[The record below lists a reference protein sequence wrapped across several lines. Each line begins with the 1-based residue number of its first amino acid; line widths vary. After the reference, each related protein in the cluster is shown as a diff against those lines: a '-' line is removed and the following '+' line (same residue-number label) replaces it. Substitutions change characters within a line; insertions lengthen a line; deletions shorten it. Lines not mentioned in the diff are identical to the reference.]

1 MFITP
6 PQVGVIRS
14 RCDGI
19 AMSINESFDQ
29 FLARTD
35 QPRKPLPTWVSAL
48 VFLSV
53 FFILQ
58 MSYDACRGSDFEH
71 FILGDM
77 TVSPTATVI
86 NLLTP
91 AVEVKAL
98 GNQLIAPGGGITVLK
113 GCEGTEIMFML
124 VAAFAAIAMPWRRRL
139 TGLGLGILLVFCLN
153 QVRLVALF
161 YVYRSE
167 PSLFNLLHGT
177 VGPIVLIL
185 CVALYALYWMG
196 DSREAAQPNAP
207 ANP

>member
-1 MFITP
+1 M
-6 PQVGVIRS
+6 
-14 RCDGI
+14 
-19 AMSINESFDQ
+19 NESFEQ
-29 FLARTD
+29 FLSRTNR
-35 QPRKPLPTWVSAL
+35 PPKPLPTWVSAL

-58 MSYDACRGSDFEH
+58 MSYNACRGSDFEY
-71 FILGDM
+71 FILGDL
-77 TVSPTATVI
+77 TVAPTAALI

-91 AVEVKAL
+91 AVQVKAL

-124 VAAFAAIAMPWRRRL
+124 FAAFAAIVMPWRRRL
-139 TGLGLGILLVFCLN
+139 TGLSLGILLVFCLN
-153 QVRLVALF
+153 QVRLVTLF

-177 VGPIVLIL
+177 VGPIVLIV
-185 CVALYALYWMG
+185 CVALYAFYWMG
-196 DSREAAQPNAP
+196 DSRELSQPNAP

>member
-1 MFITP
+1 M
-6 PQVGVIRS
+6 
-14 RCDGI
+14 
-19 AMSINESFDQ
+19 NESFDQ

-35 QPRKPLPTWVSAL
+35 PPRKPWPIWVSAL
-48 VFLSV
+48 IFLSV

-71 FILGDM
+71 FILGDL
-77 TVSPTATVI
+77 TVSPAAALI

-91 AVEVKAL
+91 TVQVKAL

-113 GCEGTEIMFML
+113 GCEGTEIVFML
-124 VAAFAAIAMPWRRRL
+124 MAAFAAIVMPWRRRL
-139 TGLGLGILLVFCLN
+139 AGLGIGILLVFCLN
-153 QVRLVALF
+153 QLRLLLLF

-177 VGPIVLIL
+177 VTPIVLVL

-196 DSREAAQPNAP
+196 DSRGSLQPNAP

>member
-1 MFITP
+1 M
-6 PQVGVIRS
+6 
-14 RCDGI
+14 
-19 AMSINESFDQ
+19 NESFDQ

-35 QPRKPLPTWVSAL
+35 RPRKPLPIWVSAL
-48 VFLSV
+48 VFISV

-71 FILGDM
+71 FILGDL
-77 TVSPTATVI
+77 TVVPTAALI

-91 AVEVKAL
+91 AVHVKAL

-124 VAAFAAIAMPWRRRL
+124 VAAFAAIVMPWRRRL
-139 TGLGLGILLVFCLN
+139 SGLGFGILLVFCLN
-153 QVRLVALF
+153 QMRLLLLF

-177 VGPIVLIL
+177 VTPIVLVL

-196 DSREAAQPNAP
+196 DSREIAQPNAP

>member
-1 MFITP
+1 M
-6 PQVGVIRS
+6 
-14 RCDGI
+14 
-19 AMSINESFDQ
+19 NESFDQ

-35 QPRKPLPTWVSAL
+35 RSRKPLPIWVSAL
-48 VFLSV
+48 LFLSV

-58 MSYDACRGSDFEH
+58 MGYEACRGSDFEY
-71 FILGDM
+71 FILGDL
-77 TVSPTATVI
+77 TVTPSAAVI

-91 AVEVKAL
+91 TVNVKAL

-124 VAAFAAIAMPWRRRL
+124 VAAFAAVVMPWRRRL

-153 QVRLVALF
+153 QVRLLTLF
-161 YVYRSE
+161 YVYRNE

-185 CVALYALYWMG
+185 CVALYVLYWMG
-196 DSREAAQPNAP
+196 DSREATQPNAP

>member
-1 MFITP
+1 M
-6 PQVGVIRS
+6 
-14 RCDGI
+14 
-19 AMSINESFDQ
+19 NESFDQ

-35 QPRKPLPTWVSAL
+35 RPRKPLPIWASAL

-58 MSYDACRGSDFEH
+58 IGYDACRGSDFEY
-71 FILGDM
+71 FILGDL
-77 TVSPTATVI
+77 TVAPTAAVI

-91 AVEVKAL
+91 AVQVKAL
-98 GNQLIAPGGGITVLK
+98 GNQLNAPGGGITVLK

-124 VAAFAAIAMPWRRRL
+124 VAAFAAIVMPWRRRL

-153 QVRLVALF
+153 QVRLVTLF

-177 VGPIVLIL
+177 VGPIVLVL
-185 CVALYALYWMG
+185 CVALYALYWMS
-196 DSREAAQPNAP
+196 DSHEAAQPNAS

>member
-1 MFITP
+1 
-6 PQVGVIRS
+6 
-14 RCDGI
+14 
-19 AMSINESFDQ
+19 MSESFDQ

-35 QPRKPLPTWVSAL
+35 QPQKPLPTWVSAL

-58 MSYDACRGSDFEH
+58 MSYDACRGTDFEH
-71 FILGDM
+71 FILGDL
-77 TVSPTATVI
+77 TVSPTAVVI
-86 NLLTP
+86 NFLTP
-91 AVEVKAL
+91 TVNVKAL

-124 VAAFAAIAMPWRRRL
+124 VAAFAAVVMPWRRRL
-139 TGLGLGILLVFCLN
+139 SGLGLGILLVFCLN
-153 QVRLVALF
+153 QIRLVTLF

-177 VGPIVLIL
+177 VGPIVLVL

>member
-1 MFITP
+1 M
-6 PQVGVIRS
+6 
-14 RCDGI
+14 
-19 AMSINESFDQ
+19 NESFDQ
-29 FLARTD
+29 FITRTE
-35 QPRKPLPTWVSAL
+35 QPRKPMPAWVSAL

-71 FILGDM
+71 FILGDL
-77 TVSPTATVI
+77 TVTPTAALI

-91 AVEVKAL
+91 AVNVIAL

-124 VAAFAAIAMPWRRRL
+124 VAAFAAIVMSWQRRL
-139 TGLGLGILLVFCLN
+139 SGLGLGILLVFCLN
-153 QVRLVALF
+153 QVRLVTLF

-177 VGPIVLIL
+177 VAPIVLIL

-196 DSREAAQPNAP
+196 DCREVTQPNAP

>member
-1 MFITP
+1 M
-6 PQVGVIRS
+6 
-14 RCDGI
+14 
-19 AMSINESFDQ
+19 NESFDQ

-35 QPRKPLPTWVSAL
+35 KPQKPLPAWLSAL

-77 TVSPTATVI
+77 TVAPTAALI

-91 AVEVKAL
+91 TVQVKAL
-98 GNQLIAPGGGITVLK
+98 GNQLIALGGGITVLK

-124 VAAFAAIAMPWRRRL
+124 VAAFAAIVMPWRRRL
-139 TGLGLGILLVFCLN
+139 VGLGLGIGLVFCLN
-153 QVRLVALF
+153 QLRLLLLF

-177 VGPIVLIL
+177 VTPIVLVL

-196 DSREAAQPNAP
+196 DSREIAQPDAP
-207 ANP
+207 TTP

>member
-1 MFITP
+1 
-6 PQVGVIRS
+6 
-14 RCDGI
+14 
-19 AMSINESFDQ
+19 MSESFDQ
-29 FLARTD
+29 FLARTEL
-35 QPRKPLPTWVSAL
+35 PRKPMSAWVSAL

-53 FFILQ
+53 FFVLQ

-71 FILGDM
+71 FILGDL
-77 TVSPTATVI
+77 TVSPSAIVI

-91 AVEVKAL
+91 AVHVKAL

-124 VAAFAAIAMPWRRRL
+124 VAAFAAISMPWRRRL
-139 TGLGLGILLVFCLN
+139 AGLGLGILLVFCLN
-153 QVRLVALF
+153 QVRLVTLF

-196 DSREAAQPNAP
+196 DGHEALQLNAP
-207 ANP
+207 ANS

>member
-1 MFITP
+1 M
-6 PQVGVIRS
+6 
-14 RCDGI
+14 
-19 AMSINESFDQ
+19 NESFEQ
-29 FLARTD
+29 FVTRTNRP
-35 QPRKPLPTWVSAL
+35 QKPLPPWVSAL
-48 VFLSV
+48 LFLSV

-58 MSYDACRGSDFEH
+58 MSYDACRGTDFEH
-71 FILGDM
+71 FILGDL
-77 TVSPTATVI
+77 TVAPTAVLI

-91 AVEVKAL
+91 TVNVKAL

-124 VAAFAAIAMPWRRRL
+124 VAAFAAVVMPWRRRL
-139 TGLGLGILLVFCLN
+139 SGLGLGILLVFCLN
-153 QVRLVALF
+153 QMRLLLLF

-167 PSLFNLLHGT
+167 PTLFNLLHGT
-177 VGPIVLIL
+177 VTPIVLVL

>member
-1 MFITP
+1 M
-6 PQVGVIRS
+6 
-14 RCDGI
+14 
-19 AMSINESFDQ
+19 NESFDQ

-35 QPRKPLPTWVSAL
+35 QSRKPLPIWVSAL

-71 FILGDM
+71 FILGDL
-77 TVSPTATVI
+77 TVAPTAVVI
-86 NLLTP
+86 NFLTP
-91 AVEVKAL
+91 TVNVKAL

-124 VAAFAAIAMPWRRRL
+124 VAAFAAIVMPWRRRL
-139 TGLGLGILLVFCLN
+139 AGLGLGIGLVFCLN
-153 QVRLVALF
+153 QVRLLLLF

-177 VGPIVLIL
+177 VTPIVLVL

-196 DSREAAQPNAP
+196 DGGEVSQSNAP

>member
-1 MFITP
+1 
-6 PQVGVIRS
+6 
-14 RCDGI
+14 
-19 AMSINESFDQ
+19 MSESFDQ

-35 QPRKPLPTWVSAL
+35 LPRKPLPIWASAL

-71 FILGDM
+71 FILGDL

-91 AVEVKAL
+91 AVQVKAL

-124 VAAFAAIAMPWRRRL
+124 IAAFAAVVMPWRRRL
-139 TGLGLGILLVFCLN
+139 SGLGLGILLVFCLN
-153 QVRLVALF
+153 QVRLVTLF

-177 VGPIVLIL
+177 VAPIVLIL
-185 CVALYALYWMG
+185 CVGLYALYWMG
-196 DSREAAQPNAP
+196 DGRESNLSNARTTR
-207 ANP
+207 

>member
-1 MFITP
+1 M
-6 PQVGVIRS
+6 
-14 RCDGI
+14 
-19 AMSINESFDQ
+19 NESFDQ
-29 FLARTD
+29 FISRTERA
-35 QPRKPLPTWVSAL
+35 RKPMPAWISAL
-48 VFLSV
+48 VFLAV

-71 FILGDM
+71 FILGDL

-91 AVEVKAL
+91 AVHVKAL

-124 VAAFAAIAMPWRRRL
+124 VAAFAAITISWQRRL
-139 TGLGLGILLVFCLN
+139 VGLGLGILLVFCLN
-153 QVRLVALF
+153 QVRLVTLF

-177 VGPIVLIL
+177 VAPIVLIL
-185 CVALYALYWMG
+185 CIALYALYWMG
-196 DSREAAQPNAP
+196 DGHQAVPPNAS